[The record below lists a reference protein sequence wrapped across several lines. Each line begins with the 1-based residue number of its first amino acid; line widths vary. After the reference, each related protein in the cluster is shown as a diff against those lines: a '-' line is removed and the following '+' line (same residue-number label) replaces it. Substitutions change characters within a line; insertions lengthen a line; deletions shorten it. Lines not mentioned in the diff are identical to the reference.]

1 MFEAIKKLM
10 VEEDGADATEYALLA
25 ALVAVALIGG
35 ASFLGGRINGLFN
48 GVGNRLPPE
57 STI

>member
-35 ASFLGGRINGLFN
+35 ASFLGTRVNGLFN
-48 GVGNRLPPE
+48 GLGNKLPA
-57 STI
+57 SV

>member
-1 MFEAIKKLM
+1 MFETIKKLAI
-10 VEEDGADATEYALLA
+10 EEDGADATEYALLA

-35 ASFLGGRINGLFN
+35 ATFLGGRINGLFN
-48 GVGNRLPPE
+48 GVGTRLPLE

>member
-1 MFEAIKKLM
+1 MNMLRRLAI
-10 VEEDGADATEYALLA
+10 EEDGADATEYALLA

-35 ASFLGGRINGLFN
+35 ATFLGGRINGLFN
-48 GVGNRLPPE
+48 GVGNRLPLE